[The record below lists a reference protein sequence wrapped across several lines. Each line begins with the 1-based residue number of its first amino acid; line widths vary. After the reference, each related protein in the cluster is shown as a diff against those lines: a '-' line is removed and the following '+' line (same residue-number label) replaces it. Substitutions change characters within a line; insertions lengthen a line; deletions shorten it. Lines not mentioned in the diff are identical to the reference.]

1 MVSVSTGLST
11 VPSCA
16 LIVVAVGI
24 VVTAPL
30 QVRVRLGF
38 VAMALLVSC
47 ALIEK
52 PKHRVSF
59 ANVSVFIFAC
69 AASLQYRVFS
79 SHDLTALLLFA
90 LPQG

>member
-1 MVSVSTGLST
+1 MVSVSTGLSI
-11 VPSCA
+11 VPSFSV
-16 LIVVAVGI
+16 IVVAVGF
-24 VVTAPL
+24 VFTASL

-47 ALIEK
+47 AFIEK

-59 ANVSVFIFAC
+59 ANVSVVISAC

-79 SHDLTALLLFA
+79 SHDLTVLLLFA
-90 LPQG
+90 LLQG